1 MIVADFSLVHA
12 LKSCFEQ
19 FHFGIV
25 KLLSFFSA
33 FFWKHPGGKPRDGLF
48 PDRSFVHKCIVSGDG
63 Y

>member
-33 FFWKHPGGKPRDGLF
+33 FLLEAPLQTKGRT
-48 PDRSFVHKCIVSGDG
+48 VSGQIVRT
-63 Y
+63 